1 MNEVT
6 IQQQLQQILS
16 QLQKLEAAQQP
27 DPIAQIILSL
37 VPLFGIIAGMVVML
51 VFIRHYYVTRRQLI
65 AAGRLPTPTIRYLR
79 ALTLLGGILCISAG
93 LPLTVLFLAV
103 EGVSYSLLGGLIPFF
118 IGIGLLVFFSLSR
131 HSETEE

>member
-1 MNEVT
+1 MNELT
-6 IQQQLQQILS
+6 IQDQLQQILA
-16 QLQKLEAAQQP
+16 QLQRLEAASQP

-37 VPLFGIIAGMVVML
+37 VPVFGIIAGMVVML

-103 EGVSYSLLGGLIPFF
+103 EGVSYSLLGGLIPLFT
-118 IGIGLLVFFSLSR
+118 GIGLLVFFSLSR
-131 HSETEE
+131 ASEHLE